1 MQHLWRRPSTY
12 RGKAAVYGGNAHMIS
27 GGAVRNDLLVLMLM
41 NGNDYL
47 PKIRGG
53 GFQQFFKAYKR

>member
-1 MQHLWRRPSTY
+1 
-12 RGKAAVYGGNAHMIS
+12 MIS